1 MGLKEQLQKDKA
13 NMSAVPQPAYNEDE
27 DLEIIETEFYGIDRS
42 PSRRAVMLDL
52 RLKGGEFVSLP
63 YSYMTKIKF
72 NPSESIEL
80 YISGNYVKITGRN
93 MHDIYNQLCR
103 HKVVFIAANITDMDS
118 TDEDKTFV
126 KNIEVMKDES

>member
-13 NMSAVPQPAYNEDE
+13 NMSAVPQQAYNDEEDV
-27 DLEIIETEFYGIDRS
+27 EIIESEFYGFERS
-42 PSRRAVMLDL
+42 PSRRAVMIDL

-63 YSYMTKIKF
+63 YAYMTKIKF

-93 MHDIYNQLCR
+93 MHEIYSQLCR
-103 HKVVFIAANITDMDS
+103 HKVVFIAANITDMDT
-118 TDEDKTFV
+118 TDEDKTYI
-126 KNIEVMKDES
+126 KDIEVTKDE